1 MRNPYPSVAL
11 ALVAALALAVVSGA
25 EIVGDTSEAIT
36 DAGATTVTF
45 TSAKTSVLLINNAES
60 THEVYGRIYWCG
72 ETLTAVTVAAAKI
85 RLEPGESVSYS
96 FNSRTETGIGYC
108 GFSLIT
114 DTGDSATIRYTAK

>member
-1 MRNPYPSVAL
+1 MKTLRFPLCLL
-11 ALVAALALAVVSGA
+11 ALTLAVPVAG
-25 EIVGDTSEAIT
+25 EIIGDTSEAIT
-36 DAGATTVTF
+36 DSAATTVTF
-45 TSAKTSVLLINNAES
+45 SSAKTSILLINNAAS

-108 GFSLIT
+108 GFSLIA